1 MKKIALAILA
11 SLLAG
16 CVTSLQHSAPVQAVN
31 IPPTPEVKPQ
41 PQTVVVEPAQF
52 SADGLGFNEESLT
65 GKSVEVPNHVKEV
78 IKLSPSVAEPE
89 VKPVSKPTYQY
100 SDLNKSAYAIQL
112 VASGSKDQLSSYA
125 KQLPKG
131 EALWISK
138 TDRNGQPW
146 YALLY
151 GQYDSR
157 DAAHEAIVTLPLT
170 VQQNGAFIKNLQSLK
185 ESENTQVSSFN

>member
-1 MKKIALAILA
+1 MKKIALVILA
-11 SLLAG
+11 SLLTG
-16 CVTSLQHSAPVQAVN
+16 CVTSPQHSAPVQALN
-31 IPPTPEVKPQ
+31 TPPTPEVKPQ

-78 IKLSPSVAEPE
+78 VKLSPSVTEPE
-89 VKPVSKPTYQY
+89 VKPTYQY
-100 SDLNKSAYAIQL
+100 SDLNKTAYAIQL

-185 ESENTQVSSFN
+185 ESKNTQVSSFN

>member
-16 CVTSLQHSAPVQAVN
+16 CVTSPQHSAPVQAVN

-78 IKLSPSVAEPE
+78 IKLSPSIAEPA
-89 VKPVSKPTYQY
+89 SKPTYQY